1 MTRTWEHPRKG
12 YQCCHDWLERMQIG
26 LVGVPGDPGTVGR
39 RPSSYSSGYPP
50 RKPPLAR
57 SLEWAIIENY
67 GKARRSNKKARQV
80 QQCLGGLMRYF
91 HPDSES
97 ELRWI
102 LLISLDIFGSYICI
116 WKLLPNCIFF
126 RTGKTNRT
134 VKLHTF
140 GCLVQ
145 KFGNYSLFFFWGWVG
160 ASSWPPGPQS
170 PSISAWLGSA
180 AIGGQY
186 LDMVLSWDALM
197 WIRWI
202 SSSDRNGEKNTR
214 IWRLI
219 CTWSCFPGV
228 FFVCFVSCF
237 VFFLEQ
243 V

>member
-145 KFGNYSLFFFWGWVG
+145 KFGNYSLFFFGGGLVLHHDPLDPSHPVFQLGWDQRLLEVNTWIWCFHG
-160 ASSWPPGPQS
+160 THWC
-170 PSISAWLGSA
+170 GSD
-180 AIGGQY
+180 GSHQVTETG
-186 LDMVLSWDALM
+186 
-197 WIRWI
+197 
-202 SSSDRNGEKNTR
+202 KKTR
-214 IWRLI
+214 G
-219 CTWSCFPGV
+219 FDV
-228 FFVCFVSCF
+228 
-237 VFFLEQ
+237 
-243 V
+243 